1 MAVQDNTIITVGK
14 LSEFLNNLVD
24 KGYEDYVL
32 VSEAVSVDE
41 TLVTVDDKII
51 IQVSIDNKNKKL
63 RMLDYANKEVLES
76 YNKAGFENA

>member
-24 KGYEDYVL
+24 NGYEDYVL
-32 VSEAVSVDE
+32 VNGAVSVDE

-63 RMLDYANKEVLES
+63 RMLDYSNKETIES